1 MREALAQHDLA
12 LPNEAIVDDGGLDA
26 QAGRAAW
33 RTLLERGVR
42 ATAVVCSNDLIA
54 AGVIIE
60 CQVAGLRVPQDVSV
74 TGYNDSALAGAF
86 EPSITSVETPVDLHA
101 NEVARVMLAALRD
114 KQPVPVLR
122 LPTRLLARASSGPAP

>member
-1 MREALAQHDLA
+1 
-12 LPNEAIVDDGGLDA
+12 
-26 QAGRAAW
+26 
-33 RTLLERGVR
+33 
-42 ATAVVCSNDLIA
+42 
-54 AGVIIE
+54 
-60 CQVAGLRVPQDVSV
+60 VPQDVSV